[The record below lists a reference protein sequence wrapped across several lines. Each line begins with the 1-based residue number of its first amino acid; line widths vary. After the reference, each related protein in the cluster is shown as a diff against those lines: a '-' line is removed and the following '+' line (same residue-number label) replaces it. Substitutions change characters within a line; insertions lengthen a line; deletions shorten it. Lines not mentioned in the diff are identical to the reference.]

1 VPQFKKNG
9 FKKNFKKN
17 CPEVVIGP
25 EVRKSIMASG
35 VDVQSSVDVE
45 SAERRCV
52 AIVTNRGVKLKFAL
66 MQVGLNYKSNT
77 PEYHRIRRKV
87 CQQKEKK
94 KQRTG
99 IMFFI
104 CDIACFVIQMTAKN
118 VLTVFFIY

>member
-1 VPQFKKNG
+1 
-9 FKKNFKKN
+9 
-17 CPEVVIGP
+17 
-25 EVRKSIMASG
+25 MASG
-35 VDVQSSVDVE
+35 VDVESAIDVE

-52 AIVTNRGVKLKFAL
+52 AMVTNRGMKLKFAL

-77 PEYHRIRRKV
+77 PEYRRIRRKV

-99 IMFFI
+99 IMVFI
-104 CDIACFVIQMTAKN
+104 GDIVCFAIQMLN